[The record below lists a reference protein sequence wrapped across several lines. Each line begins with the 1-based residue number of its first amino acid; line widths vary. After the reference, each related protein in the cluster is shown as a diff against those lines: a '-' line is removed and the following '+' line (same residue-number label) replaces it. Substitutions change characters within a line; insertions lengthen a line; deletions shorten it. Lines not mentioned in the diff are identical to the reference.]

1 MSERQFLVYGA
12 NGYTGRLVAERAV
25 QRGLRPLLA
34 GRSAGAVEAVARELD
49 LPCRV
54 FDLGE
59 PAAVDA
65 GLEGVQLVLHCA
77 GPYSAT
83 SRPMVDAC
91 LRVGAHYLDITGE
104 VRVLEAV
111 LARGDEARAS
121 KVVLLPA
128 VGFDVVPTDC
138 MAAKLA
144 AALPDAVRLE
154 LAFSG
159 GLEPSPGTAKTTV
172 EGLSIGALVREGGEL
187 VKLSRPR
194 TRDLPLRGGLRSGMS
209 IPWGDLVTAFRST
222 GIPNITVYTEAP
234 RSLAR
239 MASMLGLAAPLLR
252 APAVVAFLKR
262 QVDAR
267 VRGPSE
273 ERRKKARMEV
283 WGRVENASG
292 KAVEGHLTLPEGYEL
307 TVLAALASAERVL
320 RGDVPPGATTP
331 SLAFGAD
338 FVTTL
343 PGVSAFEL
351 S

>member
-1 MSERQFLVYGA
+1 MSDESFLVYGA
-12 NGYTGRLVAERAV
+12 NGYTGRLVAERAK
-25 QRGLRPLLA
+25 QRGLRPIVA
-34 GRSAGAVEAVARELD
+34 GRSASAIETVARELD
-49 LPCRV
+49 LPHRV
-54 FDLGE
+54 FGLDD

-65 GLEGVQLVLHCA
+65 GLQGVRLVLHCA

-104 VRVLEAV
+104 YAVLEAV
-111 LARGDEARAS
+111 LARRDEAVRA
-121 KVVLLPA
+121 KIVLLPA

-144 AALPDAVRLE
+144 EALPDAVRLE

-159 GLEPSPGTAKTTV
+159 GLAPSPGTAKTAV
-172 EGLSIGALVREGGEL
+172 EGLGVGALVREGGEL
-187 VKLSRPR
+187 VELSGPR
-194 TRDLPLRGGLRSGMS
+194 TRDLPFRGGLRPGMS
-209 IPWGDLVTAFRST
+209 IPWGDLVTAFFST

-234 RSLAR
+234 RAVAR
-239 MASMLGLAAPLLR
+239 VAGLLR
-252 APAVVAFLKR
+252 FVAPVLKAPPVVRFLKA
-262 QVDAR
+262 QIGSR
-267 VRGPSE
+267 VHGPSE
-273 ERRKKARMEV
+273 ELRRKARMEV
-283 WGRVENASG
+283 WGRVVNASG

-307 TVLAALASAERVL
+307 TVLSALACAERVL
-320 RGDVPPGATTP
+320 GGRVPPGATTP

-343 PGVSAFEL
+343 PGVSAFVL